1 MEDFALTDSYIQED
15 FAEAVNEI
23 KTFRANLNAI
33 PKNQL
38 GLDKLPQIFKGEYM
52 NTIEITKQRIVPS
65 FLFNDVELT
74 NFIYNRII
82 IKNNITNS
90 LRISNVK
97 IEGSIFHC
105 EFDNID
111 LSGKYTAQ
119 ISLTKDK
126 NYNDEYKKIV
136 YDAIPIDSRFTIEQ
150 KDPTKLSNII
160 EANLKDFSS
169 DMNPKN
175 IRRVP
180 QVVMFVDCLF
190 NQMNIINDENIPIIF
205 INCSGNVNITM
216 NNKKAITNLRSI
228 ACPPPKEPTGKI
240 VGAAVGT
247 AVITAV
253 VILGLVHF
261 KKINI

>member
-1 MEDFALTDSYIQED
+1 MEN
-15 FAEAVNEI
+15 FAEPANALSVI
-23 KTFRANLNAI
+23 RARLNNV

-38 GLDKLPQIFKGEYM
+38 GLDKLPQIFEGNM
-52 NTIEITKQRIVPS
+52 NYLELTERRIVPS
-65 FLFNDVELT
+65 FELKD
-74 NFIYNRII
+74 FEQKESIYNRII

-97 IEGSIFHC
+97 IQGSIFHC
-105 EFDNID
+105 EFDNIV
-111 LSGKYTAQ
+111 LSGKYTVQ
-119 ISLTKDK
+119 LNLVKDK

-150 KDPTKLSNII
+150 KDPTKLSNMI

-180 QVVMFVDCLF
+180 KVVMFVDCLF

-216 NNKKAITNLRSI
+216 NNEKAITNLRSI

-240 VGAAVGT
+240 VGAAVVT
-247 AVITAV
+247 AVI
-253 VILGLVHF
+253 ILGLVHF

>member
-1 MEDFALTDSYIQED
+1 MED

-23 KTFRANLNAI
+23 KIFRANLNAI
-33 PKNQL
+33 PKNKL
-38 GLDKLPQIFKGEYM
+38 GHDVLPQIFKEEYM
-52 NTIEITKQRIVPS
+52 NNVEITPLKVVPSSTIEAVSQ
-65 FLFNDVELT
+65 EG
-74 NFIYNRII
+74 IYNRII
-82 IKNNITNS
+82 IKNMITKS
-90 LRISNVK
+90 MRISNLK

-119 ISLTKDK
+119 ISLTRDK
-126 NYNDEYKKIV
+126 KYNEEYKKIV

-150 KDPTKLSNII
+150 IAPNELNKLITSD
-160 EANLKDFSS
+160 LKTLSS

-180 QVVMFVDCLF
+180 KVVMFVDCLF

-216 NNKKAITNLRSI
+216 NNEKAITNLRSI
-228 ACPPPKEPTGKI
+228 ACPPPKVPTTKL
-240 VGAAVGT
+240 VGT
-247 AVITAV
+247 AVAAV
-253 VILGLVHF
+253 VVTVVIYSAILHF
-261 KKINI
+261 RK

>member
-1 MEDFALTDSYIQED
+1 MENFASTDSYVQED
-15 FAEAVNEI
+15 FAEAINII

-38 GLDKLPQIFKGEYM
+38 GHDVLPQIFKEEYM
-52 NTIEITKQRIVPS
+52 N
-65 FLFNDVELT
+65 NVELT
-74 NFIYNRII
+74 PLKVVPSSNIQNITQEGLYNRII
-82 IKNNITNS
+82 IKNMITKS
-90 LRISNVK
+90 MRISNLK

-119 ISLTKDK
+119 ISLTRDK

-136 YDAIPIDSRFTIEQ
+136 LDAIPIDSRFTIEQ
-150 KDPTKLSNII
+150 KEPTKLSNII

-175 IRRVP
+175 ARRVP
-180 QVVMFVDCLF
+180 KVVMFVDCLF

-216 NNKKAITNLRSI
+216 NNGKAITNLRSI
-228 ACPPPKEPTGKI
+228 ACPPPKEPTTKL
-240 VGAAVGT
+240 VGT
-247 AVITAV
+247 AVAAV
-253 VILGLVHF
+253 VVTVVIYSAILHF
-261 KKINI
+261 RK